1 MEQITVDDVKIDML
15 DKSYKYYLNKSTIL
29 FGASNSGKSTI
40 LLEILYLL
48 KDKVPN
54 IFVFS
59 PTADN
64 NNTFAGI
71 VPEPLIFK
79 ELDIPKLNDIYKR
92 QQAST
97 KIYNTVNDIKIL
109 KILFDRVST
118 ITQKQLYDKSI
129 LTASEFI
136 NKNENKNKTENKIV
150 IAEIIK
156 TRDKYLIDL
165 YKTTIRGNKTRL
177 KNIGLSIL
185 EQYIL
190 RYLDFNPNCV
200 VVLDDCGAILKK
212 FQKEEVVKKILF
224 QGRHSYI
231 NIIITLQ
238 DDMNL
243 DSSIKKNSFV
253 NIFTTGQCASAYFER
268 GSNNFNKKEKEIAAK
283 IIPYIFS
290 RKDYKKLVYIRD
302 DANPFRFIVADIYDN
317 FRFGSK
323 VLWDLCDKID
333 KQNKKIDLDDPMLS
347 DFKIN
352 I

>member
-1 MEQITVDDVKIDML
+1 MEQIIVDDIKVDML
-15 DKSYKYYLNKSTIL
+15 EKSYKYYLNKSTIL

-64 NNTFAGI
+64 NNTFFGI

-79 ELDIPKLNDIYKR
+79 ELDISKLNEIYKR

-97 KIYNTVNDIKIL
+97 KIYNTVNDIVIL
-109 KILFDRVST
+109 KKLFDKVST
-118 ITQKQLYDKSI
+118 IEEKRIYDKANI
-129 LTASEFI
+129 TAENFI
-136 NKNENKNKTENKIV
+136 EKHQSLNKSENKI
-150 IAEIIK
+150 IITEIK
-156 TRDKYLIDL
+156 NTRDKYLIDL
-165 YKTTIRGNKTRL
+165 YKSTIRKNKTRL
-177 KNIGLSIL
+177 KNMGISTI
-185 EQYIL
+185 EQYTI

-231 NIIITLQ
+231 NLILTLQ

-253 NIFTTGQCASAYFER
+253 NIFTTSQCANAYFER
-268 GSNNFNKKEKEIAAK
+268 SSNNFNKKEKEIASK

-302 DANPFRFIVADIYDN
+302 DINPFRYTIADIYDT

-333 KQNKKIDLDDPMLS
+333 KQNKKLDLEDPMLS